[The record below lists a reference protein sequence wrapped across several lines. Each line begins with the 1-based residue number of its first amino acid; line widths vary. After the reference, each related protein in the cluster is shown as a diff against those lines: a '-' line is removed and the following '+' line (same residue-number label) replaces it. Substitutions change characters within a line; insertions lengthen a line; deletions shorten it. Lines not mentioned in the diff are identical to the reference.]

1 MNTGLSDGDSV
12 KEEFFKKVLFYV
24 PLQVY
29 CKAYDIFQ
37 IDTEAG
43 VHQEDDLSE
52 KKGITAGK
60 ELGELM

>member
-29 CKAYDIFQ
+29 CKEYDIFQ

-43 VHQEDDLSE
+43 VHQEDDL
-52 KKGITAGK
+52 GITAGK